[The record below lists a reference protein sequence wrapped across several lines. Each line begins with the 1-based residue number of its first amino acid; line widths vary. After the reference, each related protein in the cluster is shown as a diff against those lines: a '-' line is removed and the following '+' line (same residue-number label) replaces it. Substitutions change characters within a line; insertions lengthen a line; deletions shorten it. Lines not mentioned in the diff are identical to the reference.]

1 MSEGEVEVHRN
12 PDPDPSVDY
21 YFEVGGIHVNFGI
34 LTDDVPRLLG
44 WSTSEVI
51 LHLGSKGPELQA
63 ALRQVFG
70 E

>member
-1 MSEGEVEVHRN
+1 MSEGEVVEYN
-12 PDPDPSVDY
+12 DPTVDFV
-21 YFEVGGIHVNFGI
+21 FEVGGIPVTYSI
-34 LTDDVPRLLG
+34 LADDVPKLLK

-70 E
+70 Q